1 MESNPNQRLTKS
13 TISVVLTAFF
23 AAALGVGSSLA
34 LADSTVETGVAE
46 LSSKD
51 ANSDGVKGIAPSK
64 AVTLGMKT
72 SGIDASEIAT
82 YSRFA
87 ESLLSDATARVTA
100 YGDGN
105 VPAYAEYLKGVFIEG
120 GFDPKDIH
128 TLPLD
133 ETVSLIVRYRG
144 DGTSNRK
151 PVVFSSHMDVVP
163 AEAGE
168 WVRNP
173 FELQQ
178 DETFYYGRGVLDNKF
193 DVSMLT
199 TMFVWLKAQGFVPN
213 RDLIIAFTGDEESL
227 QNTVQDLTNNH
238 RNLIDAEYAIVVD
251 GGGGALNDS
260 DEAIQYMVG
269 FAEKTYATYTMTA
282 RNIGG
287 HSSMPRAD
295 NAIFD
300 LAAAIQRI
308 ENHRFAIETNEI
320 TRTYFE
326 RSAPFLDNEVGEA
339 MRRFAANP
347 KDEEAIEV
355 LRAQPEYVGT
365 LGTTCIPTML
375 SGGHA
380 ENALPRTAT
389 ATINCRIFPGNSV
402 ADIMGELSL
411 VAGNPELEWA
421 VYGKPVSSDTS
432 PFNDEI
438 MYAVEASLAQ
448 LYPGTPVIPRMISGT
463 TDGAYFRAAGI
474 PSYSLTGIFLN
485 PKDSFAHGLNERVRR
500 ASIPE
505 SLIFWQSMIRSI
517 ASDAN

>member
-1 MESNPNQRLTKS
+1 MTPNQPTHKATALLS
-13 TISVVLTAFF
+13 PLLTAALVLGIVNEHSF
-23 AAALGVGSSLA
+23 AAEGS
-34 LADSTVETGVAE
+34 DSDSGFAH
-46 LSSKD
+46 S
-51 ANSDGVKGIAPSK
+51 P
-64 AVTLGMKT
+64 AVTRGLEK
-72 SGIDASEIAT
+72 SGIDPSEIAT
-82 YSRFA
+82 YSQFA
-87 ESLLSDATARVTA
+87 ESLLADATARVTA

-105 VPAYAEYLKGVFIEG
+105 VPAYAEYLKDVFVEG

-128 TLPLD
+128 ILPLD
-133 ETVSLIVRYRG
+133 ETVSLVVRYRG
-144 DGTSNRK
+144 DGSSNRK

-178 DETFYYGRGVLDNKF
+178 DEIFYFGRGVLDNKF

-260 DEAIQYMVG
+260 GEAIQYMVG

-282 RNIGG
+282 KNIGG

-308 ENHRFAIETNEI
+308 ENHRFALETNEI

-326 RSAPFLDNEVGEA
+326 R
-339 MRRFAANP
+339 
-347 KDEEAIEV
+347 
-355 LRAQPEYVGT
+355 
-365 LGTTCIPTML
+365 
-375 SGGHA
+375 
-380 ENALPRTAT
+380 
-389 ATINCRIFPGNSV
+389 
-402 ADIMGELSL
+402 
-411 VAGNPELEWA
+411 
-421 VYGKPVSSDTS
+421 
-432 PFNDEI
+432 
-438 MYAVEASLAQ
+438 
-448 LYPGTPVIPRMISGT
+448 
-463 TDGAYFRAAGI
+463 
-474 PSYSLTGIFLN
+474 
-485 PKDSFAHGLNERVRR
+485 
-500 ASIPE
+500 
-505 SLIFWQSMIRSI
+505 
-517 ASDAN
+517 

>member
-1 MESNPNQRLTKS
+1 MESNRNLRLTKS
-13 TISVVLTAFF
+13 TISVVL
-23 AAALGVGSSLA
+23 AAILMSTLAMGSSLA
-34 LADSTVETGVAE
+34 LADSTADTDVAE
-46 LSSKD
+46 ASSKSTN
-51 ANSDGVKGIAPSK
+51 ADGAEAIAGSP

-72 SGIDASEIAT
+72 SGLNAAEIAE
-82 YSRFA
+82 YSQFA
-87 ESLLSDATARVTA
+87 ESLLADATARMTA
-100 YGDGN
+100 YGEGN
-105 VPAYAEYLKGVFIEG
+105 VPAYADYLKDVFIEG

-133 ETVSLIVRYRG
+133 ETVSLVVRYRG
-144 DGTSNRK
+144 NGTSNRK

-178 DETFYYGRGVLDNKF
+178 DETFYFGRGVLDNKF

-339 MRRFAANP
+339 MRRFAADP

-402 ADIMGELSL
+402 ADIMGELAL

-432 PFNDEI
+432 PFNNEV
-438 MYAVEASLAQ
+438 MNAVEASLAQ

>member
-1 MESNPNQRLTKS
+1 MNM
-13 TISVVLTAFF
+13 TIDQPSRMATALLSPLLTAALVLGIVSEHSFTAEVSDSDRGF
-23 AAALGVGSSLA
+23 ANSPAVALGL
-34 LADSTVETGVAE
+34 E
-46 LSSKD
+46 K
-51 ANSDGVKGIAPSK
+51 
-64 AVTLGMKT
+64 
-72 SGIDASEIAT
+72 SGIDPLEIAT
-82 YSRFA
+82 YSQFA
-87 ESLLSDATARVTA
+87 ESLLADATVRVTA

-105 VPAYAEYLKGVFIEG
+105 VPAYAEYLKDAFIEG
-120 GFDPKDIH
+120 GFDPKDIQI
-128 TLPLD
+128 LPLD
-133 ETVSLIVRYRG
+133 ETVSLVVRYRG
-144 DGTSNRK
+144 DGSSNRK

-163 AEAGE
+163 AEADE

-178 DETFYYGRGVLDNKF
+178 VETFYFGRGVVDNKF

-199 TMFVWLKAQGFVPN
+199 TMFVWLRAQGFVPN

-260 DEAIQYMVG
+260 GEAIQYMVG

-282 RNIGG
+282 KNIGG

-326 RSAPFLDNEVGEA
+326 RSAPFLHNEVGEA

-347 KDEEAIEV
+347 KDEEAIKV
-355 LRAQPEYVGT
+355 LRAQPEYIGT

-402 ADIMGELSL
+402 EDIMG
-411 VAGNPELEWA
+411 
-421 VYGKPVSSDTS
+421 
-432 PFNDEI
+432 
-438 MYAVEASLAQ
+438 
-448 LYPGTPVIPRMISGT
+448 
-463 TDGAYFRAAGI
+463 
-474 PSYSLTGIFLN
+474 
-485 PKDSFAHGLNERVRR
+485 
-500 ASIPE
+500 
-505 SLIFWQSMIRSI
+505 
-517 ASDAN
+517 

>member
-1 MESNPNQRLTKS
+1 MESNPNLRLTKS
-13 TISVVLTAFF
+13 TISVILAAFF
-23 AAALGVGSSLA
+23 AAALAVGSSLA
-34 LADSTVETGVAE
+34 LADSTAE
-46 LSSKD
+46 NRSAEGSSKGTN
-51 ANSDGVKGIAPSK
+51 AEGVKDIAGSP
-64 AVTLGMKT
+64 AVMLGMKT
-72 SGIDASEIAT
+72 SGLNATEIT
-82 YSRFA
+82 EYSQFA
-87 ESLLSDATARVTA
+87 ESLLADATARVTA

-133 ETVSLIVRYRG
+133 ETVSLVVRYRG

-389 ATINCRIFPGNSV
+389 ASNNCRVFP
-402 ADIMGELSL
+402 
-411 VAGNPELEWA
+411 
-421 VYGKPVSSDTS
+421 
-432 PFNDEI
+432 
-438 MYAVEASLAQ
+438 
-448 LYPGTPVIPRMISGT
+448 
-463 TDGAYFRAAGI
+463 
-474 PSYSLTGIFLN
+474 
-485 PKDSFAHGLNERVRR
+485 
-500 ASIPE
+500 
-505 SLIFWQSMIRSI
+505 
-517 ASDAN
+517 